1 MNNIQQA
8 PAEHLTDLVKLLTE
22 TPGPSGAEHRIR
34 AAVID
39 QISGLADEVRTDANR
54 TAAGNAAAASSSQG
68 RIIFP
73 RVDTAS
79 SSTEP
84 TSVPQKGCSVNVSI

>member
-39 QISGLADEVRTDANR
+39 QISGLADEARTDALGKR
-54 TAAGNAAAASSSQG
+54 QPQT
-68 RIIFP
+68 P
-73 RVDTAS
+73 REEAQIETSPHVV
-79 SSTEP
+79 SSTAVRRSAGP
-84 TSVPQKGCSVNVSI
+84 RITSPF